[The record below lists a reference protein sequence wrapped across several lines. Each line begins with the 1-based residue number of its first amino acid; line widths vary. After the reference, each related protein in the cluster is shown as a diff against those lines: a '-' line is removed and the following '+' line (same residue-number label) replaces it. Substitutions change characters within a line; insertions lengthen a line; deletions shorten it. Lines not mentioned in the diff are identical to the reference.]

1 MATKSCTTTLARD
14 IMSDCN
20 EPHTPGIERMFYFI
34 SRDAIDFGTS
44 VRDGHVIT
52 NIALL
57 DGKRGYK
64 IRNPSNERPAIT
76 VTDTNPAIDTAWDKV
91 LPITLLADSPEN
103 AAAIMG
109 LKQDKYVCI
118 YENMEKGED
127 GKQAFVVFG
136 WETGA
141 YGIDLNM
148 DKSADNGGGW
158 TGNITETGAP
168 TSQIFFWKTDYAL
181 TKAALESLCSEAA

>member
-1 MATKSCTTTLARD
+1 MATKSCTTTLARN
-14 IMSDCN
+14 IMNDCT
-20 EPHTPGIERMFYFI
+20 EPHTPGVERMFYFI

-44 VRDGHVIT
+44 VRDGHVLT
-52 NIALL
+52 NIALF

-64 IRNPSNERPAIT
+64 LRNPSNERPAIT

-118 YENMEKGED
+118 YENMEKGEN
-127 GKQAFVVFG
+127 GEQAFVVFG

-141 YGIDLNM
+141 YGVDLNM
-148 DKSADNGGGW
+148 DKSGDNGGGW
-158 TGNITETGAP
+158 SGNITELALWFDVEFIP
-168 TSQIFFWKTDYAL
+168 TIYGI
-181 TKAALESLCSEAA
+181 